1 MITAAAG
8 TTVPPPTADGA
19 LPRLVEQF
27 RARQVRGLARAIS
40 LVERRDPSTRELFAA
55 LGPPA
60 ATPSL
65 IGITGAPG
73 TGKSTLADAIVAF
86 NRSRDR
92 SVAVLAVD
100 PNSPYT
106 GGAVFGDRIRMQR
119 HALDAGVYIRSM
131 GARGHLGGL
140 SVASREV
147 VRLLALYGFDQLIL
161 ETVGVGQS
169 ELEVAG
175 IADTTLVV
183 MAPGLGDGVQ
193 MIKAGIMEIADV
205 FVVNKADLPGYER
218 TVQEIRSM
226 LNMGPRLA
234 WKPPI
239 VPTVAARGEGIEEL
253 MKAVERHRT
262 HLESSG
268 EGEARRRRR
277 LEDEAADLVAEW
289 SRVAARR
296 LLQQDPALRRTLE
309 DEQAPYGAAETILK
323 KDGARLVPGAS

>member
-1 MITAAAG
+1 LPAAESS
-8 TTVPPPTADGA
+8 
-19 LPRLVEQF
+19 RLDRIVKDF
-27 RARQVRGLARAIS
+27 RAHEVRGLARAIT
-40 LVERRDPSTRELFAA
+40 LIERRDPLTRELFAD
-55 LGPPA
+55 LGPAEKAPE
-60 ATPSL
+60 L
-65 IGITGAPG
+65 IGLTGSPG
-73 TGKSTLADAIVAF
+73 TGKSTLADAIVSFTRKAG
-86 NRSRDR
+86 S
-92 SVAVLAVD
+92 SIAVLAVD

-119 HALDAGVYIRSM
+119 HALDTGVYIRSM

-140 SVASREV
+140 SVASREA
-147 VRLLALYGFDQLIL
+147 VRLLAAYGFDRVIL

-183 MAPGLGDGVQ
+183 LAPGLGDGVQ

-226 LNMGPRLA
+226 LNMGPKLA

-239 VPTVAARGEGIEEL
+239 VPVIASRGEGVEEL
-253 MKAVERHRT
+253 VKAVERHRA
-262 HLESSG
+262 HLEASG
-268 EGEARRRRR
+268 EGEARRKRR

-296 LLQQDPALRRTLE
+296 LLRDDPKLRKRLE
-309 DEQAPYGAAETILK
+309 NEQAPYGAAEAILK
-323 KDGARLVPGAS
+323 EEGPRLVPGAS